1 MTLSLLGNVV
11 WHSLAG
17 PQARHAEGTDTA
29 RRYARGFSPIVGFAD
44 PQRPDFAAIAPYCES
59 GEHLYCAAWSG
70 PTPSDWHVDADTA
83 EKVQA
88 RVAEVVG
95 RDSGK
100 LVKVEAWGRRKLA
113 YPVAKQKR
121 GVYMYVKYIGR
132 GGLVQELERNLKLQD
147 TVLKF
152 QTVVTQHEVDVASVT
167 IDPEEVKLQRLEL
180 PPEEDEKES
189 REKQLGLI
197 DLGPDAPR
205 SMRQQDR
212 DDEYADD
219 VGDARALEGAPGKDA
234 DEDA

>member
-1 MTLSLLGNVV
+1 MI
-11 WHSLAG
+11 
-17 PQARHAEGTDTA
+17 RKE
-29 RRYARGFSPIVGFAD
+29 
-44 PQRPDFAAIAPYCES
+44 IAMPEVQILKFKEYETIYV
-59 GEHLYCAAWSG
+59 LR
-70 PTPSDWHVDADTA
+70 SDVDADTA

-121 GVYMYVKYIGR
+121 GVYMYVKYVGR

-152 QTVVTQHEVDVASVT
+152 QTIQTNDEVDVAALT

-180 PPEEDEKES
+180 PPEDDAVES

-205 SMRQQDR
+205 SMRHHDRGGDDDFGDDEGGGRGDR
-212 DDEYADD
+212 DRERAPVAAPAVETDDTAGPAAAAPAKGEDEA
-219 VGDARALEGAPGKDA
+219 
-234 DEDA
+234 

>member
-1 MTLSLLGNVV
+1 MPEVQILKFKEYETIYVL
-11 WHSLAG
+11 
-17 PQARHAEGTDTA
+17 R
-29 RRYARGFSPIVGFAD
+29 
-44 PQRPDFAAIAPYCES
+44 
-59 GEHLYCAAWSG
+59 
-70 PTPSDWHVDADTA
+70 SDVDADTA

-95 RDSGK
+95 RDNGK

-121 GVYMYVKYIGR
+121 GVYVYVKYVGR

-152 QTVVTQHEVDVASVT
+152 QTIQTNDEVDVAALT
-167 IDPEEVKLQRLEL
+167 IDPEEVKFQRMEL
-180 PPEEDEKES
+180 PPEDDAVES

-205 SMRQQDR
+205 SMRHGHRDGGDDDFGDDEGGGRGDRGDR
-212 DDEYADD
+212 DRGPAAAAAPAAAAETDD
-219 VGDARALEGAPGKDA
+219 TAGPAAAAAKPEGEDDA
-234 DEDA
+234 

>member
-1 MTLSLLGNVV
+1 MPEVQILKFKEYETIYVL
-11 WHSLAG
+11 
-17 PQARHAEGTDTA
+17 R
-29 RRYARGFSPIVGFAD
+29 
-44 PQRPDFAAIAPYCES
+44 
-59 GEHLYCAAWSG
+59 
-70 PTPSDWHVDADTA
+70 SDVDADTA

-95 RDSGK
+95 RDNGK

-121 GVYMYVKYIGR
+121 GVYVYVKYVGR

-152 QTVVTQHEVDVASVT
+152 QTIQTNEEVDVAALT
-167 IDPEEVKLQRLEL
+167 IDPEEVKFQRMEL
-180 PPEEDEKES
+180 PPEDDAVES

-205 SMRQQDR
+205 SMRHGHRDGGDDDFG
-212 DDEYADD
+212 DDEGGGHRGDRERPAAAAAAPAAAAGTDD
-219 VGDARALEGAPGKDA
+219 TAGPAAAAPAKPE
-234 DEDA
+234 DEA